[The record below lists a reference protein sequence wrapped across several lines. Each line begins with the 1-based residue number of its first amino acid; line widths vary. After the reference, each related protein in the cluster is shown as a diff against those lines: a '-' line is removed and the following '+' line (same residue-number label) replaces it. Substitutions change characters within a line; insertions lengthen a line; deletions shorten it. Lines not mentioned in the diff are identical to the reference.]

1 VVKQA
6 CARAGIEME
15 VKAVLASVFFANDA
29 ADSYTRFH
37 ADLQMYSMVSFP
49 DPLRLMERFTSW
61 RIPSKANDWVGRNVM
76 RWRDDGYDALWR
88 AVRSE
93 LDPAR
98 RAALFIRM
106 NDLVVASGA
115 VIPVVRRAQVEAVAR
130 DLQVETSPW
139 TAALWSLAT
148 WHRRA

>member
-29 ADSYTRFH
+29 ADSNARFH
-37 ADLQMYSMVSFP
+37 EDLQMYYVAPSP
-49 DPLRLMERFTSW
+49 DPLRFMERFTSW
-61 RIPSKANDWVGRNVM
+61 RIPGKANDWVGRNVT

-88 AVRSE
+88 AARSE

-106 NDLVVASGA
+106 LGPGFLA
-115 VIPVVRRAQVEAVAR
+115 PTRVAR
-130 DLQVETSPW
+130 TTVCVW
-139 TAALWSLAT
+139 
-148 WHRRA
+148 

>member
-1 VVKQA
+1 
-6 CARAGIEME
+6 
-15 VKAVLASVFFANDA
+15 
-29 ADSYTRFH
+29 
-37 ADLQMYSMVSFP
+37 
-49 DPLRLMERFTSW
+49 MERFTSW
-61 RIPSKANDWVGRNVM
+61 RIPSKATEWSGSNVT

-88 AVRSE
+88 AARSE

-115 VIPVVRRAQVEAVAR
+115 VIPVVQRARVEAVSR
-130 DLQVETSPW
+130 DLQVEISPW
-139 TAALWSLAT
+139 FSPLWSLAT